1 MSDVPSKLPPLPTE
15 NNIPTPPPTIPPPPP
30 PPGGR
35 VNIGSVDEGRSED
48 NDIENNNDKDAEG
61 VIDKD
66 EEDES
71 GLDEDEVNERE
82 RLKRVTLVC

>member
-1 MSDVPSKLPPLPTE
+1 MSKISSELPALPME
-15 NNIPTPPPTIPPPPP
+15 DNIPTPPPTIPPPPAP
-30 PPGGR
+30 PERG
-35 VNIGSVDEGRSED
+35 VNIGSIDEERSED
-48 NDIENNNDKDAEG
+48 DDIEDDKDEDMER
-61 VIDKD
+61 VIDED